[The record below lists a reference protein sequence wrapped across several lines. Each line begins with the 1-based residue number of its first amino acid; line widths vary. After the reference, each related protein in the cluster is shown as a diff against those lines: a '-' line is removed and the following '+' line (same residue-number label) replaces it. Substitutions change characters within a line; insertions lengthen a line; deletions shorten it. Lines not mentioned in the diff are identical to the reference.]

1 MVNNETNHQEMMLN
15 GNYNVTEDNLEIV
28 EDIEESIRNESDDSY
43 DDSGYDLHILY
54 VHNK

>member
-15 GNYNVTEDNLEIV
+15 GNYFVTDDNLEIV
-28 EDIEESIRNESDDSY
+28 EDIEESIRNDSY

-54 VHNK
+54 VRNK